1 MQKVA
6 LVAFQ
11 GKAMCFVHVLLN
23 ALDMQQRGLTVKI
36 IIEGMAVKLPP
47 ELNQPDHTFHALY
60 VKTKEIGLIEGVC
73 KACSA
78 KMGSLAD
85 VQAQGLPL
93 LDEMNGHPS
102 LGRYLAEG
110 YTIITF

>member
-1 MQKVA
+1 MAKVA

-11 GKAMCFVHVLLN
+11 GEARCFVHVLLN
-23 ALDMQQRGLTVKI
+23 ALDMQHRGMTVKI

-47 ELNQPDHTFHALY
+47 ELNKPDHTFHSLY
-60 VKTKEIGLIEGVC
+60 SKTKEAGLIEGVC

-78 KMGSLAD
+78 KMGSLAEI
-85 VQAQGLPL
+85 QEQGLSL
-93 LDEMNGHPS
+93 LDDMNGHPS

>member
-1 MQKVA
+1 MPKVA

-11 GKAMCFVHVLLN
+11 GEAMCFVHVMLN
-23 ALDMQQRGLTVKI
+23 ALDMQQRGIEAKI
-36 IIEGMAVKLPP
+36 IIEGLAVKLPP
-47 ELNQPDHTFHALY
+47 ELNKPDHTLHALY
-60 VKTKEIGLIEGVC
+60 LKTKEAGLIEGVC

-78 KMGSLAD
+78 KMGSLAEIQ
-85 VQAQGLPL
+85 VQGLPL
-93 LDEMNGHPS
+93 LDDMNGHPS

>member
-6 LVAFQ
+6 LVAFK
-11 GKAMCFVHVLLN
+11 GEAMCFVHVLLN

-36 IIEGMAVKLPP
+36 IVEGLAVKLPP
-47 ELNQPDHTFHALY
+47 ELNQPDHAFHALY
-60 VKTKEIGLIEGVC
+60 AKTKEAGLIAGVC

-85 VQAQGLPL
+85 VQAQGLAL
-93 LDEMNGHPS
+93 LDDMHGHPS

>member
-1 MQKVA
+1 M
-6 LVAFQ
+6 
-11 GKAMCFVHVLLN
+11 
-23 ALDMQQRGLTVKI
+23 KI

-47 ELNQPDHTFHALY
+47 ELNQPDHTFHPLY
-60 VKTKEIGLIEGVC
+60 TKTKESGLIEGVC

-93 LDEMNGHPS
+93 LDDMNGHPS
-102 LGRYLAEG
+102 LGRYLAKG
-110 YTIITF
+110 CTLITF

>member
-11 GKAMCFVHVLLN
+11 GEAMCFVHVLLN
-23 ALDMQQRGLTVKI
+23 ALDMQQRGMTVKI
-36 IIEGMAVKLPP
+36 IIEGMAAKLPP

-60 VKTKEIGLIEGVC
+60 AKTKAAGLIEGVC

-85 VQAQGLPL
+85 VQVQGLPL
-93 LDEMNGHPS
+93 LDDMNGHPS

>member
-11 GKAMCFVHVLLN
+11 GEAMCFVHVLLN
-23 ALDMQQRGLTVKI
+23 ALDMQQRGMNVKI
-36 IIEGMAVKLPP
+36 IIEGLAVQLPP
-47 ELNQPDHTFHALY
+47 ELNKPDHAFHALY
-60 VKTKEIGLIEGVC
+60 VNTKEAGLIEGVC

-78 KMGSLAD
+78 KMGSLAN
-85 VQAQGLPL
+85 VQSQGLPL
-93 LDEMNGHPS
+93 LDDMNGHPS

>member
-1 MQKVA
+1 MSKVA

-11 GKAMCFVHVLLN
+11 GEARCFVHVLLN

-47 ELNQPDHTFHALY
+47 ELNKPDHTFHTLY
-60 VKTKEIGLIEGVC
+60 ARTKEAGLIEGVC

-78 KMGSLAD
+78 QMGCLAEI
-85 VQAQGLPL
+85 QAQGLPL
-93 LDEMNGHPS
+93 LDDMNGHPS
-102 LGRYLAEG
+102 LGRYLADG

>member
-1 MQKVA
+1 MHKVL

-11 GKAMCFVHVLLN
+11 GEAMCFVHVLLN

-36 IIEGMAVKLPP
+36 IIEGMAVKLPGELQQP
-47 ELNQPDHTFHALY
+47 EQMFHALY
-60 VKTKEIGLIEGVC
+60 VKAKEAGLIEGVC
-73 KACSA
+73 KACAA
-78 KMGSLAD
+78 KMGALEA

-93 LDEMNGHPS
+93 LEDMMGHPS
-102 LGRYLAEG
+102 LGRYLQEG

>member
-1 MQKVA
+1 MSKVA

-11 GKAMCFVHVLLN
+11 GEAMCFVHVLLN
-23 ALDMQQRGLTVKI
+23 ALDMQQRGMTVKI

-47 ELNQPDHTFHALY
+47 ELNKPEHIFHDLY
-60 VKTKEIGLIEGVC
+60 VKTKEAGLIEGVC

-78 KMGSLAD
+78 KMGSLAE

-93 LDEMNGHPS
+93 LEDMNGHPS

-110 YTIITF
+110 CTIITF

>member
-1 MQKVA
+1 MSKVA

-11 GKAMCFVHVLLN
+11 GEAMCFVHVLLN
-23 ALDMQQRGLTVKI
+23 ALDMQQRGMTVKI
-36 IIEGMAVKLPP
+36 IIEGMAVTLPP
-47 ELNQPDHTFHALY
+47 ELNKPDHTFHALY
-60 VKTKEIGLIEGVC
+60 AKTKEAGLIEGVC

-78 KMGSLAD
+78 KMGSLAEI
-85 VQAQGLPL
+85 QAQGLPL
-93 LDEMNGHPS
+93 LDDMNGHPS

>member
-1 MQKVA
+1 MNKVL

-11 GKAMCFVHVLLN
+11 GEAMCFVHVLLN
-23 ALDMQQRGLTVKI
+23 ALDMQQRGLTVKV
-36 IIEGMAVKLPP
+36 IIEGMAVKLPGELQKP
-47 ELNQPDHTFHALY
+47 EHTFHTLY
-60 VKTKEIGLIEGVC
+60 AKTKEAGLIAGVC

-78 KMGSLAD
+78 KMGALEA

-93 LDEMNGHPS
+93 LDDMNGHPS
-102 LGRYLAEG
+102 LGRYLQDG